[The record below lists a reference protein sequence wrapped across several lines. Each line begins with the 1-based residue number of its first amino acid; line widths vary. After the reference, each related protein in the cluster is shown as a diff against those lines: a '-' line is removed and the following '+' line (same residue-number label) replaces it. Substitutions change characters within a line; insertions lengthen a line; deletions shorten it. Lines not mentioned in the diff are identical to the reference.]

1 MRYKRWMTAVLSSSG
16 DLPIPKSVRDQ
27 LQLQAGD
34 DFDVMVEDDD
44 TIVIRRAAHESE
56 KGWLE
61 LLLACPGPL
70 EIPERE
76 KEDSPPL
83 EL

>member
-1 MRYKRWMTAVLSSSG
+1 MTAVLSPSG
-16 DLPIPKSVRDQ
+16 DLLIPKAVREQIQ
-27 LQLQAGD
+27 LEAGD

-44 TIVIRRAAHESE
+44 TIVLRRTSAESE
-56 KGWLE
+56 PGWLE
-61 LLLACPGPL
+61 VLMACPGPL